1 MKKWGFLV
9 SAFLLVLAC
18 EKTVQLQP
26 EVQAPKLVVE
36 AQIETGQAPY
46 VVLSNSL
53 NYFSTIDAATLNN
66 TYVNGAKITVNDG
79 NRTVLLKEYTVPL
92 TGGYT
97 FSYYST
103 DPANAMYGEQ
113 GKTYRLKIETGGQ
126 VYQSQTQ
133 IPVLAK
139 KIDSLWWK
147 KAPFNTDTNK
157 VVLMSRV
164 TDPPGYGNYI
174 RYFTKTNRGEFYPGM
189 NSVFDDQ
196 IIDGK
201 TYDIQ
206 IDQGVTKNEKVKF
219 EDYGYFKRGDTVI
232 VKMCNIDKA
241 SFEFW
246 KTWEFAWQSVGN
258 PFSTPGKVTGNIDN
272 QALGSFCGYAV
283 QYKSLIIPK

>member
-9 SAFLLVLAC
+9 SAFLLLLAC

-97 FSYYST
+97 FYYYSI
-103 DPANAMYGEQ
+103 DPTNAMFGEQ

-174 RYFTKTNRGEFYPGM
+174 RYFTKTNRGEFYPGI

>member
-1 MKKWGFLV
+1 MKKWGFFV
-9 SAFLLVLAC
+9 SALLLLLAC
-18 EKTVQLQP
+18 EKTVRLQP
-26 EVQAPKLVVE
+26 EVQVPKLVVE

-66 TYVNGAKITVNDG
+66 TYVNGAVVTVNDG
-79 NRTVLLKEYTVPL
+79 SRTVVLKEYTVPL
-92 TGGYT
+92 SGGYT
-97 FSYYST
+97 FYYYST
-103 DPANAMYGEQ
+103 DPSNTLLGEQ
-113 GKTYRLKIETGGQ
+113 SKTYRLKIETGGKL
-126 VYQSQTQ
+126 YQSQTQ

-147 KAPFNTDTNK
+147 KAPFNTDSNK

-164 TDPPGYGNYI
+164 TDPPGFGNYI

-241 SFEFW
+241 SFDFW

>member
-9 SAFLLVLAC
+9 SVFLLLLAC

-26 EVQAPKLVVE
+26 EAQLPKLVVE
-36 AQIETGQAPY
+36 AQIESGQAPY

-66 TYVNGAKITVNDG
+66 TYVNGAKITLNDG

-97 FSYYST
+97 FFYYSI
-103 DPANAMYGEQ
+103 DPANAMFGEQ
-113 GKTYRLKIETGGQ
+113 GKTYRLTIETGGQ

-147 KAPFNTDTNK
+147 KAPFNRDTNK

-219 EDYGYFKRGDTVI
+219 EDYGYFKKGDTVI
-232 VKMCNIDKA
+232 VKMTNIDKA
-241 SFEFW
+241 SFDFW

>member
-9 SAFLLVLAC
+9 CLLPLLMAC
-18 EKTVQLQP
+18 EKTVQLEP

-36 AQIETGQAPY
+36 AQIESGQAPY
-46 VVLSNSL
+46 VVLSTSL
-53 NYFSTIDAATLNN
+53 NYFSTIDPATLNN

-79 NRTVLLKEYTVPL
+79 SRTVLLKEYTVPL

-97 FSYYST
+97 FYYYSI
-103 DPANAMYGEQ
+103 DPANALFGEQ
-113 GKTYRLKIETGGQ
+113 GKTYRLRIETGGQ

-164 TDPPGYGNYI
+164 TDPPGFGNYI
-174 RYFTKTNRGEFYPGM
+174 RYFTKTNRDDFFPGM

-201 TYDIQ
+201 TYDVQ

-241 SFEFW
+241 SFDFW
-246 KTWEFAWQSVGN
+246 KTWEFAWQSLGN
-258 PFSTPGKVTGNIDN
+258 PFSTPGKVIGNIDN

>member
-1 MKKWGFLV
+1 MKKWGFLAIV
-9 SAFLLVLAC
+9 LPLLLAC
-18 EKTVQLQP
+18 EKTVQLEP
-26 EVQAPKLVVE
+26 EIQAPKLVVE
-36 AQIETGQAPY
+36 AQIESGQAPY

-79 NRTVLLKEYTVPL
+79 SRTVQLKEYTVPL

-97 FSYYST
+97 FFYYSI
-103 DPANAMYGEQ
+103 DPANAMFGEQ

-147 KAPFNTDTNK
+147 KAPFNPDTTK

-201 TYDIQ
+201 TYDVQ
-206 IDQGVTKNEKVKF
+206 IDQGVTKNEKLKF
-219 EDYGYFKRGDTVI
+219 EDYGYFKKGDTVI
-232 VKMCNIDKA
+232 VKMTNIDKA
-241 SFEFW
+241 SFDFW